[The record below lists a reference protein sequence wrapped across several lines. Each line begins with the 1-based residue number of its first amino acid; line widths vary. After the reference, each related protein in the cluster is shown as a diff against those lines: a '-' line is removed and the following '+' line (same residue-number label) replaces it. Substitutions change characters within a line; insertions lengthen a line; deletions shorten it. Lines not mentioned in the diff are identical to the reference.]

1 MRYYS
6 DNLKNSYIKAYKF
19 PAYKS
24 AGTDCL
30 GFAVRAAAYKGS
42 RYSFLANQNIITD
55 RSENSSVDPDSVER
69 KLSFPVF
76 IFEPDKNVKPNSCE
90 IVNWMDLFYPGDFKD
105 STYFTEQPKAGPLV
119 IDDVGKYCSPKKLEA
134 FRKKMMLVIPGDV
147 ITYGENL
154 SKENNKITQFYSNAE
169 HTKRTGNH
177 IGIINSV
184 DTERMRSAK
193 TLEEILSCVRVIES
207 TYNGKICEV
216 LVQNMK
222 KWYQRDSCTYRSFS
236 IQRLGVSE

>member
-1 MRYYS
+1 
-6 DNLKNSYIKAYKF
+6 
-19 PAYKS
+19 
-24 AGTDCL
+24 
-30 GFAVRAAAYKGS
+30 
-42 RYSFLANQNIITD
+42 
-55 RSENSSVDPDSVER
+55 
-69 KLSFPVF
+69 
-76 IFEPDKNVKPNSCE
+76 
-90 IVNWMDLFYPGDFKD
+90 
-105 STYFTEQPKAGPLV
+105 
-119 IDDVGKYCSPKKLEA
+119 
-134 FRKKMMLVIPGDV
+134 MLVIPGDV

-184 DTERMRSAK
+184 DTEGIRSAK
-193 TLEEILSCVRVIES
+193 TLEEILSCVSVIES